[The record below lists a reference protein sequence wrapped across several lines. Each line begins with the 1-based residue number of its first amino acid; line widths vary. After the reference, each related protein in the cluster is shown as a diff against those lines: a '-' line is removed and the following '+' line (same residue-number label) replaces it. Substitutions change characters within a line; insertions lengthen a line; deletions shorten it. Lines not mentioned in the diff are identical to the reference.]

1 MRVWKVNVDQNQIIF
16 KPDPRLDTKTEYHPS
31 KEFKIPTYCFITNG
45 IEEQPIYSI
54 GDLT

>member
-16 KPDPRLDTKTEYHPS
+16 KPDPRLDTKTEYRPS
-31 KEFKIPTYCFITNG
+31 KEFKIPIKCFITTG